1 MGATISVFLFG
12 GTRTKGHYPTKRV
25 PLGHEAYGS
34 LRAVRKGCVE
44 AELGG
49 LDARL
54 AGRRNA
60 RSAHLVHVGLGMF
73 VHGMRLCAATGPGRR
88 RVRMTDESHMSCRT
102 APWPGREWS
111 RLYGQSVAVPVTCR
125 VSCGP
130 RK

>member
-60 RSAHLVHVGLGMF
+60 RSAHLVHCTRARG
-73 VHGMRLCAATGPGRR
+73 TGHVCTWHET
-88 RVRMTDESHMSCRT
+88 VRSNGARS
-102 APWPGREWS
+102 PS
-111 RLYGQSVAVPVTCR
+111 RADDG
-125 VSCGP
+125 
-130 RK
+130 